1 MSKKNIWAFRKTLA
15 TMRGKVYYYWH
26 YSENVLFVF
35 PGPGPDLNLSI
46 CNSSLGMAEMEDL
59 DYDGDA
65 GVYSASLAQRA
76 PSSPR
81 APSASRDPPVSL
93 DPMLQMISLQRA
105 SGSWLLESP
114 LAAVFGRT
122 LKDVE
127 SATPASVCC
136 CLVWF
141 GTSNICWIDLIG
153 VVFHHKRKNE
163 RRRRISTE

>member
-1 MSKKNIWAFRKTLA
+1 
-15 TMRGKVYYYWH
+15 MRGKVYYYRH

-35 PGPGPDLNLSI
+35 PGPGPALNLSMS
-46 CNSSLGMAEMEDL
+46 NPGMAEMEDL

-65 GVYSASLAQRA
+65 GAYSACLAQRA
-76 PSSPR
+76 SSGPR

-136 CLVWF
+136 LVWF